1 MPNCEHSDRTH
12 AGRRGM
18 TLIEVVVTLAIISV
32 LLALLLPAV
41 QQSRES
47 ARAVQCR
54 SRLRQ
59 IGLALHSYEA
69 TYSLYPPGLF
79 GVTQQMN
86 RSDYFSPYA
95 RLLSHLDQ
103 SAVAQRVNWSGDFAQ
118 PATLFQGE
126 VPGLP
131 ELHCPSDP
139 GVPRLGASFGFSTG
153 VLPAPHPPE
162 GLQPSSLQPLV
173 GCFTLLCIG
182 PKNIRDG
189 LSNTIGMSEIRS
201 GSGGGFDVERDVV
214 IYSAATAPSGNTSS
228 PSYWINL
235 CRSTTSPVTSWENGR
250 GHTWLTSELLFYSHI
265 LPPNAPIVDCAFER
279 HDGLFTTRSFHPG
292 MCHVLVMDGSV
303 RGIANSVDTKVW
315 WAWGTRQGQEVAAF

>member
-1 MPNCEHSDRTH
+1 MPNCQPGDRTH

-18 TLIEVVVTLAIISV
+18 TLIEIVVTLAIIGV

-41 QQSRES
+41 QHSRES

-69 TYSLYPPGLF
+69 TYSVFPPGLF
-79 GVTQQMN
+79 GVAPQLN
-86 RSDYFSPYA
+86 RVDYFSPYS

-103 SAVAQRVNWSGDFAQ
+103 SPVAQKVNWSGDANK
-118 PATLFQGE
+118 PETLFQGE
-126 VPGLP
+126 VPGLS

-139 GVPRLGASFGFSTG
+139 GVPRLGASFAFSTG
-153 VLPAPHPPE
+153 ALPAPYPPG
-162 GLQPSSLQPLV
+162 GLLPNSLQPLV
-173 GCFTLLCIG
+173 GCFTLLCIR
-182 PKNIRDG
+182 PSDIRDG

-214 IYSAATAPSGNTSS
+214 IFSAAAAPTGNTSS
-228 PSYWINL
+228 PSYWVNL
-235 CRSTTSPVTSWENGR
+235 CRGAASPIATWENRR

-265 LPPNAPIVDCAFER
+265 LPPNAPIVDCAFE
-279 HDGLFTTRSFHPG
+279 HHLGLFTTRSFHSG
-292 MCHVLVMDGSV
+292 LCHVLVMDGRV

-315 WAWGTRQGQEVAAF
+315 WAWGTRQGREVAAF

>member
-1 MPNCEHSDRTH
+1 MPNCQPGDRTH

-18 TLIEVVVTLAIISV
+18 TLIEIVVTLAIIGV

-41 QQSRES
+41 QHSRES

-69 TYSLYPPGLF
+69 TYSVFPPGLF
-79 GVTQQMN
+79 GVTQQLN
-86 RSDYFSPYA
+86 RVDYFSPYS

-103 SAVAQRVNWSGDFAQ
+103 SPVAQKVNWSGDTNQ
-118 PATLFQGE
+118 PATIFQGE

-139 GVPRLGASFGFSTG
+139 SVPRLGASFGFSTG
-153 VLPAPHPPE
+153 ALPGPYPLAPQLPDPYK
-162 GLQPSSLQPLV
+162 PLV
-173 GCFTLLCIG
+173 GCFTLLCIR
-182 PKNIRDG
+182 PSDIRDG

-201 GSGGGFDVERDVV
+201 GSSGGFDVERDVV
-214 IYSAATAPSGNTSS
+214 IFSAAAVPAGDSLS
-228 PSYWINL
+228 PTYWVNL
-235 CRSTTSPVTSWENGR
+235 CRGATSPVATWENRR

-265 LPPNAPIVDCAFER
+265 LPPNAPIVDCASERFE
-279 HDGLFTTRSFHPG
+279 GLFTTRSFHPG
-292 MCHVLVMDGSV
+292 LCYALVMDGSV

-315 WAWGTRQGQEVAAF
+315 WALGTRQGREVVAF